1 MPITGKEYVNDD
13 REVFLQMIRW
23 MDTLDKQ

>member
-1 MPITGKEYVNDD
+1 MTITGKEYVNDD
-13 REVFLQMIRW
+13 REVFSEMVRW